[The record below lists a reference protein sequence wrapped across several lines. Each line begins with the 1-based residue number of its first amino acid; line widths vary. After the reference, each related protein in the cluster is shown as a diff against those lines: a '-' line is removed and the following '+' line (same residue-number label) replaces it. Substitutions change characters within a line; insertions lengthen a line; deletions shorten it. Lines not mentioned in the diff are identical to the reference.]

1 MIYVYMYVYV
11 CICMYIKLVSVYIT
25 ELRDVTV
32 VRPRGCTYSAGLYS
46 VHILYHGCI
55 VYTYIYKVV

>member
-1 MIYVYMYVYV
+1 
-11 CICMYIKLVSVYIT
+11 MYIKLVSVYIT